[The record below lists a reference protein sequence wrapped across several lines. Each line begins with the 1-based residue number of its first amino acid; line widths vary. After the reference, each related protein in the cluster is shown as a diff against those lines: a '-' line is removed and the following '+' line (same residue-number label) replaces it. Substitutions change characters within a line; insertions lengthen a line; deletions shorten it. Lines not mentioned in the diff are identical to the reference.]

1 MGFWQF
7 YRRQGFCSILPA
19 GLSQLGSEFRKLVF
33 GSKIDACESG
43 RKKSWNIVDL
53 SNNKYIVELGPKSK
67 VDLLLILQRK
77 WVTAKFQNFSRLI
90 RTEFSLIFSKSS
102 VENEA
107 KKLKNYMYTVQV
119 VQKFMQKPAEN
130 IISRC
135 LQIEMKML
143 NRHLIICT
151 SNIMVR
157 GWYRLRNYLLKH
169 IVYLLCGLCFYANP
183 FDFFESF
190 FVVEFCM
197 KLKKRFGLKVK
208 SFK

>member
-1 MGFWQF
+1 M
-7 YRRQGFCSILPA
+7 
-19 GLSQLGSEFRKLVF
+19 F
-33 GSKIDACESG
+33 GIKIDAWESG

-53 SNNKYIVELGPKSK
+53 SNNKYVAELGPKSK

-77 WVTAKFQNFSRLI
+77 WVTAKFQNFSCNWNRILAY
-90 RTEFSLIFSKSS
+90 FSKSS

-169 IVYLLCGLCFYANP
+169 IVYLLCDLCFYANP